1 MTLTPGPHLNEGLE
15 KNKPSFPT
23 LPTVLSGL
31 WDCGSSSVEAFRFT
45 LFIFLSRLIPV
56 ISQIICQ
63 PSRLRLVFILRVNW
77 CSIRLAHTARLVPGL
92 KTKTPEKD

>member
-1 MTLTPGPHLNEGLE
+1 MTLTPGPLLNEGLE
-15 KNKPSFPT
+15 KNKPSF
-23 LPTVLSGL
+23 PTVLSGL

-63 PSRLRLVFILRVNW
+63 PSRLRF
-77 CSIRLAHTARLVPGL
+77 
-92 KTKTPEKD
+92 